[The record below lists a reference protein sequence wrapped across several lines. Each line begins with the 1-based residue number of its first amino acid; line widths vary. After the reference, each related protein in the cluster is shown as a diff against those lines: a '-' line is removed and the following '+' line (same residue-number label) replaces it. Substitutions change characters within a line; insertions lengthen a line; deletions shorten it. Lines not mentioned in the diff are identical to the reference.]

1 MSEVL
6 LRVAVKAVITHKDK
20 VLIVREAKTYLEGS
34 QFGKYGL
41 PGGRIEPNESFY
53 DALEREV
60 KEEVGLSIKHIR
72 PVHMGEWW
80 PEIKGVK
87 NHIVAMF
94 ILCES
99 ESDKI
104 MLSDEHDSYEWIDL
118 EGLKKRNVMEPDR
131 TAAFNYLSS
140 LSE

>member
-1 MSEVL
+1 VSEVL
-6 LRVAVKAVITHKDK
+6 LRVAAKAVIIHSDK
-20 VLIVREAKTYLEGS
+20 VLIVREAKTYQEGS
-34 QFGKYGL
+34 QYGKYGL

-53 DALEREV
+53 DALAREV
-60 KEEVGLSIKHIR
+60 KEEVGLNVKPIR
-72 PVHMGEWW
+72 PIYLGEWW

-99 ESDKI
+99 KDNNVV
-104 MLSDEHDSYEWIDL
+104 LSDEHDHYEWIDPQDVD
-118 EGLKKRNVMEPDR
+118 GYDFMDPDDR
-131 TAAFNYLSS
+131 VIKS